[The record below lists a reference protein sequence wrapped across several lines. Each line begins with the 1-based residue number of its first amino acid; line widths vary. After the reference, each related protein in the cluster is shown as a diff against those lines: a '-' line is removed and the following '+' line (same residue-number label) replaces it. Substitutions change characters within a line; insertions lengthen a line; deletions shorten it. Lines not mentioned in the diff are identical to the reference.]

1 MEKETTGCKWGL
13 EKSGA
18 SQPEML
24 GGDGGG
30 WTGPML
36 WTEERGKLMLV
47 IISMGFSSL
56 FVVKVYFHIK
66 LLLTHKMKN
75 TQQLFYRKK
84 QQSRGK
90 AAALEKRNL
99 GGFFNLEQ
107 MVKHYFHFLFKFLRI
122 LAGFL
127 LKPQLFCQ
135 KLKIICKNV

>member
-18 SQPEML
+18 SQPAR
-24 GGDGGG
+24 DVG
-30 WTGPML
+30 WWMDRGPML

-75 TQQLFYRKK
+75 TQQLFYGKK
-84 QQSRGK
+84 QPSRGK
-90 AAALEKRNL
+90 GVASEKRNL

-122 LAGFL
+122 LAAFL